1 VKLTNV
7 SVRKQIQQKRCG
19 TCRQLFDVTE
29 TELAEEDKTS
39 TRAGILMATTSMSV
53 HVQQQRRSN
62 SAP

>member
-1 VKLTNV
+1 V
-7 SVRKQIQQKRCG
+7 SVHKQIQQKRCG